1 MTLEKKL
8 PADAT
13 AKRAALGRRDGWLR
27 SVSLGAIVV
36 TDGVNGEAD
45 LQLNKFTQALGDE
58 VWQIELQLL
67 R

>member
-1 MTLEKKL
+1 M
-8 PADAT
+8 
-13 AKRAALGRRDGWLR
+13 
-27 SVSLGAIVV
+27 VV

-58 VWQIELQLL
+58 VWQIELDLL